1 MHCRVEHTLALQ
13 SLTIYHFSFQLSF
26 PPVSFSGVSVPTL
39 GTWTPPDTNTGAS
52 QSLIE
57 KCTIKTKFIKVS
69 YSGLVKCFSR
79 LIDYDNY
86 DEISNVRFFRECR
99 LKLKKKSRKGEGVMC
114 STL

>member
-1 MHCRVEHTLALQ
+1 MHTFIPRALQ
-13 SLTIYHFSFQLSF
+13 SWPHTFFTILDHLPFLFQLSF

-69 YSGLVKCFSR
+69 YSGLAKCFSR
-79 LIDYDNY
+79 EIVSSIMIIMMRYLMYDSSENA
-86 DEISNVRFFRECR
+86 
-99 LKLKKKSRKGEGVMC
+99 G
-114 STL
+114 